1 MKILLCKYTQEL
13 LRKTLTISKLHFTLI
28 VAVSAFVLAA
38 CSQTPENACAAGQQD
53 SPFKTEYLT
62 PARIVCSGGSV
73 RDESVLLQPFADG
86 QVSTSGGDPCVLR
99 TGGWVLLDFGRELQ
113 GGIRIAR
120 GMNANSGAARFR
132 LVLGESVSEALSDI
146 NDPETTATNDHSVRD
161 FEVSVPWLGTVEV
174 GNSGFRF
181 ARLELLDYPDE
192 VDIMAVQAISRLRD
206 LPYLGSF
213 RCSDERLNQIWQ
225 TGAYTVH
232 LCMQDYLWDGIKRD
246 RLVWIGDMHPE
257 VMTIGTVF
265 GDQEVVRRSLDF
277 VREQT
282 PASDWMNG
290 ICSYSLWWLIIHH
303 QLYRWYGDIDY
314 LKAQQPYM
322 TELLRHV
329 MASMDGNR
337 ENYQEGRFIDW
348 PTNDKPEVIHAGLQ
362 GITVR
367 ALDCGAQMAEA
378 LGDKAL
384 QQECLAKAQELRTYV
399 PDTAGNGQAA
409 AHLSIAGMLDASEA
423 ARIILE
429 GGPGQCTSFMGYY
442 LLEALAGAGRYAEAM
457 ELISTYWGRML
468 DLGATTFWEDFNYN
482 DSMNAAR
489 IDEVVPN
496 GKFDIH
502 ADGGAWCYVGLRHS
516 FCHGWASGPTAWL
529 SRHVLG
535 IEPVEAGFG
544 KVRIEP
550 HLGALDWAEGSFP
563 TPYGVIEVRHEKLAD
578 GSVKSQVKL
587 PKGMRKM

>member
-1 MKILLCKYTQEL
+1 MIK
-13 LRKTLTISKLHFTLI
+13 LRFTLI
-28 VAVSAFVLAA
+28 CAVSALLMAA
-38 CSQTPENACAAGQQD
+38 CAQAPETARATGPQEG
-53 SPFKTEYLT
+53 SFKTEYVT
-62 PARIVCSGGSV
+62 PTRIICSGGDV
-73 RDESVLLQPFADG
+73 RDASVLLEPFTDG
-86 QVSTSGGDPCVLR
+86 QVSTSGGEPFVMGK
-99 TGGWVLLDFGRELQ
+99 GGWVLLDFGKELQ

-146 NDPETTATNDHSVRD
+146 NSPGTTATNDHSVRD

-181 ARLELLDYPDE
+181 ARLELLDYPDD
-192 VDIMAVQAISRLRD
+192 VDIMALQAISRYRD

-213 RCSDERLNQIWQ
+213 RCSDNRLNEIWR

-257 VMTIGTVF
+257 VMTVGTVF
-265 GDQEVVRRSLDF
+265 GDLDVVRRSLDF

-282 PASDWMNG
+282 PADDWMNG

-303 QLYRWYGDIDY
+303 QLYQWYGDLSY
-314 LKAQQPYM
+314 LKEQQAYM
-322 TELLRHV
+322 TELLHHV

-337 ENYQEGRFIDW
+337 ENYAEGRFIDW

-384 QQECLAKAQELRTYV
+384 QQECEETAARLRTYV

-442 LLEALAGAGRYAEAM
+442 LLEALAKAGRYTEAM
-457 ELISTYWGRML
+457 DLISTYWGRML

-489 IDEVVPN
+489 IDEVVPD

-529 SRHVLG
+529 SCHVLG

-544 KVRIEP
+544 KVRVEA
-550 HLGALDWAEGSFP
+550 HMGSLDWAEGTFP
-563 TPYGVIEVRHEKLAD
+563 TPYGVIEVRHEKQAD
-578 GSVKSQVKL
+578 GSVRSRVKL
-587 PKGMRKM
+587 PKGVKRVR